1 MNSVEAESKAR
12 LFAIAERTLG
22 ARVVKRWYV
31 PGRIEV
37 LGKHTDYA
45 GGPSLV
51 CAVERGI
58 CVATWER
65 HDSLVRVI
73 DVVRGL
79 SAEFPL
85 SAEIP
90 VPERW
95 SNYVATV
102 VRRVARNFPSAKHG
116 ADIVI
121 ASDLPQSAG
130 LSSSSALIVAVF
142 TALASANRLEEQP
155 EFHKLAAEALELAA
169 YLACVENGQSYGE
182 FTGDR
187 GVGTFGGSED
197 HTAILCSRT
206 GQLGQYRFC
215 PVRLERQ
222 VPFPD
227 DWTFVIASSGIRA
240 SKAGA
245 AREQYN
251 RVSLTAKAVLE
262 SWNTAS
268 GKHAA
273 SLREAIR
280 LSESAADEIREA
292 LRRREREDFSAEDLL
307 TRFEHYVVES
317 ALAGNGADAF
327 AAGDGARLGDIV
339 DRSQKAAEQMLGN
352 QVPET
357 MALARSAREM
367 GAIAASA
374 FGAGFG
380 GSVWAVVQ
388 SEDAKRFLFDWRNR
402 YVRDFPVSARH
413 SEFFVTGAG
422 PGMMRI

>member
-1 MNSVEAESKAR
+1 MAAESKAR
-12 LFAIAERTLG
+12 LFATAERALG
-22 ARVVKRWYV
+22 ARVLKRWYV

-51 CAVERGI
+51 CTVERGI

-73 DVVRGL
+73 DVVREL

-85 SAEIP
+85 SAEIA
-90 VPERW
+90 VPDRW

-102 VRRVARNFPSAKHG
+102 VRRVARNFPSARHG

-130 LSSSSALIVAVF
+130 LSSSSALIIAVF
-142 TALASANRLEEQP
+142 TALALANRLEEQP
-155 EFHKLAAEALELAA
+155 GFRELVEEPLELAA
-169 YLACVENGQSYGE
+169 YLACVENGQSFGE
-182 FTGDR
+182 FAGDR

-197 HTAILCSRT
+197 HTAILCSQT
-206 GQLGQYRFC
+206 GRLGQYRFC

-222 VPFPD
+222 VPLPG
-227 DWTFVIASSGIRA
+227 DWTFAIASSGIRA

-245 AREQYN
+245 ARDRYN

-262 SWNTAS
+262 IWNKAS
-268 GKHAA
+268 GTNDA
-273 SLREAIR
+273 SLDAAIR
-280 LSESAADEIREA
+280 RGDGAADEVRES
-292 LRRREREDFSAEDLL
+292 LRRSRHESFSPDDLL

-317 ALAGNGADAF
+317 ALVANGADAF

-339 DRSQKAAEQMLGN
+339 DRSQAAAERMLGN

-357 MALARSAREM
+357 IALARSARES
-367 GAIAASA
+367 GAMAASA

-380 GSVWAVVQ
+380 GSVWALIRREEAQ
-388 SEDAKRFLFDWRNR
+388 RFICDWRSR
-402 YVRDFPVSARH
+402 YIRDFPGSARY
-413 SEFFVTGAG
+413 SEFFITKAG
-422 PGMMRI
+422 PGLMRI